1 MWAGSVYNHS
11 ISTGSRV
18 QLRINGLRGH
28 LVSSG
33 FNIHHIETGTMALRV
48 AARCQTVID
57 GNIVQR
63 LGYPD
68 PPNFLEPGRKGKPPS
83 DSAASSYRPSAA

>member
-1 MWAGSVYNHS
+1 MWAGSVYNS
-11 ISTGSRV
+11 ISTGSRI

-33 FNIHHIETGTMALRV
+33 LNIHHVETGTMALRV

-63 LGYPD
+63 LAD
-68 PPNFLEPGRKGKPPS
+68 PPNFLEPRRKGKPPS
-83 DSAASSYRPSAA
+83 DGAASSYRPSAA